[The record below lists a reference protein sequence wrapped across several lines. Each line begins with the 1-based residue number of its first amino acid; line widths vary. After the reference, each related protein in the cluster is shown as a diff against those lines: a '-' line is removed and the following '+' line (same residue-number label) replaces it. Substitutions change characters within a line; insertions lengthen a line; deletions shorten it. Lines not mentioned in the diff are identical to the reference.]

1 MFRLKELRKKAHLT
15 QIEFARAF
23 GVAQNTVSNW
33 ENENRIVDSDTAKK
47 LADFFGV
54 TVDYLLGREEA
65 AAVPEVSEAPEAA
78 ASDNDIKFALFGG
91 ENIEEITDE
100 MMDDVRHYA
109 QFLKEKK
116 KKEK

>member
-1 MFRLKELRKKAHLT
+1 MNKIKEARKAYGWSQQQLADKM
-15 QIEFARAF
+15 
-23 GVAQNTVSNW
+23 GVARSTIAMW
-33 ENENRIVDSDTAKK
+33 ENESSQPDNNSLIALSKCLNKST
-47 LADFFGV
+47 
-54 TVDYLLGREEA
+54 DYLLGIEEA
-65 AAVPEVSEAPEAA
+65 AAVPEVSEAPEA